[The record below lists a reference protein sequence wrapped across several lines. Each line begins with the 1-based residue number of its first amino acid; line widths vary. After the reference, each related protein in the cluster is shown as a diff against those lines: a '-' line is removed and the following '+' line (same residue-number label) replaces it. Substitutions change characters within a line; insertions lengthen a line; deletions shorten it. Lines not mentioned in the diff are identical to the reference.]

1 MMAPDTQGIVL
12 LAHGSR
18 DPLWCRPMEAVRA
31 RIQAGQPGLAVRCAY
46 LELCEPDL
54 ASAIAAM
61 AAQGVACVNIVPM
74 FLGAGR
80 HVREDLPRR
89 VQELARAFAQ
99 VELRLQPLIGEDER
113 MTALMADIASEAI
126 ATRNPGET
134 MR

>member
-1 MMAPDTQGIVL
+1 MTPDTQGIIL

-31 RIQAGQPGLAVRCAY
+31 RLQAGQPGLEVRCAY

-54 ASAIAAM
+54 ASTIAAM

-74 FLGAGR
+74 FLGAGH
-80 HVREDLPRR
+80 HVREDLPHKVR
-89 VQELARAFAQ
+89 ELASTFAQ
-99 VELRLQPLIGEDER
+99 LELRLQPFIGEDER
-113 MTALMADIASEAI
+113 MTALMADIASEAVT
-126 ATRNPGET
+126 ARNPGET